1 MPLYKKP
8 QDKATETATFR
19 LTRREKQL
27 LHYLAQRA
35 ELTAT
40 DWVRLMIAQGAAG
53 LDEQPDLDALP
64 ARRKPGRPKKKRA
77 TARHLSQAAAAHPE
91 APVLAPAPQPAPK
104 TQAPALAPQP
114 APETQA
120 PPALSDA
127 PLLSLGDLIA
137 AFRAHFAT
145 RSEGTRAE
153 FEEAIGFFL
162 TPQHGAAIL
171 DERMPLHGFDAARL
185 TGIRERMRTAE
196 LRFPRKN
203 LYLTYLRMLF
213 QFALRQGVTLPI
225 VPTRDLAPLTAK
237 EVSDAWPAPAP
248 AG

>member
-77 TARHLSQAAAAHPE
+77 TAHHVPQATAAHPE
-91 APVLAPAPQPAPK
+91 APAPAPQTAEPPQVLPAPQPAPG
-104 TQAPALAPQP
+104 P
-114 APETQA
+114 QA

-171 DERMPLHGFDAARL
+171 DERMPLRAFDAAHL
-185 TGIRERMRTAE
+185 ANIREYMRTAE

-248 AG
+248 AE